1 MSTPI
6 ERRKFISTACKV
18 CAGTVL
24 TGFAMSALTSCAPL
38 PIIKTTANNKKL
50 IIPINSF
57 KLDENKLIV
66 RTDMEFDILLI
77 KTPENKYK
85 ALYLKCTHYPNPVM
99 VNKTNLVCPTHGST
113 YNFGGEVT
121 GEPAIKPLQQFNIT
135 TDQENISI
143 QLI

>member
-1 MSTPI
+1 MSTLI
-6 ERRKFISTACKV
+6 ERRKFLTNACKL

-24 TGFAMSALTSCAPL
+24 TGFAMSALSSCTPL
-38 PIIKTTANNKKL
+38 SIIKTTANNKL
-50 IIPINSF
+50 LLIPINSF
-57 KLDENKLIV
+57 KPNENKLIV

-99 VNKTNLVCPTHGST
+99 VNKTNLVCPSHGST
-113 YNFGGEVT
+113 FNFDGDVT
-121 GEPAIKPLQQFNIT
+121 GEPATKPLQQFNIS
-135 TDQENISI
+135 TDEQNISI